1 MTPADILEIK
11 QKAVP
16 ILKEA
21 GATKS
26 ALFGSVVRNETRND
40 SDIDLLVEL
49 PRNKSLLDF
58 IGIKIE
64 LEEALNKKV
73 DLVEYAAIKP
83 NLKSFILSN
92 LIPII

>member
-26 ALFGSVVRNETRND
+26 ALFGSVIRSENRDD

-49 PRNKSLLDF
+49 PKNKSLLDF

-73 DLVEYAAIKP
+73 DLVEYSAIKP

-92 LIPII
+92 LISII

>member
-1 MTPADILEIK
+1 MTPADIQEIK

-26 ALFGSVVRNETRND
+26 ALFGSVIRNENRDD

-49 PRNKSLLDF
+49 PKNKSLLDF

-64 LEEALNKKV
+64 LEEALHKKV
-73 DLVEYAAIKP
+73 DLVEYSAIKP
-83 NLKSFILSN
+83 NLKAFILGN